1 MGLCH
6 GVSGN
11 AYAFLAHWRAGGDA
25 CSLRRARAFASW
37 CATHLAPLEPVPDRP
52 HSLYEGAAGFGVL
65 CIDLL
70 RGPASA
76 RMPGAEL
83 PL

>member
-6 GVSGN
+6 GASGN
-11 AYAFLAHWRAGGDA
+11 AYALLAHWRASGDA
-25 CSLRRARAFASW
+25 RSLRRARCFAAW
-37 CATHLAPLEPVPDRP
+37 CATHYAPLEHVPERP

-65 CIDLL
+65 CVDLL
-70 RGPASA
+70 RDPARA

-83 PL
+83 